1 MEEAGRKSAVCDVG
15 AKGTVFLSAWCCCRW
30 GSLSLLK
37 MLKGEAVE
45 LGGTILKQTRI
56 NDVAN
61 CLKRN
66 EGSRVQILAGG
77 ETLFPSETGEA
88 RQ

>member
-1 MEEAGRKSAVCDVG
+1 MG
-15 AKGTVFLSAWCCCRW
+15 LSE
-30 GSLSLLK
+30 LTQ

>member
-1 MEEAGRKSAVCDVG
+1 
-15 AKGTVFLSAWCCCRW
+15 
-30 GSLSLLK
+30 
-37 MLKGEAVE
+37 MLNGESVE
-45 LGGTILKQTRI
+45 LGGMILKQMRI

-77 ETLFPSETGEA
+77 ETLFPSETGGA